1 MREET
6 DGNVHWRMSLTDPT
20 RDENGAA
27 ADDTRLKGLRP
38 GNRHQALGM
47 AVAFLMSDPAFQGV
61 RFGHWARVLAGQVRR
76 GHFLF
81 VTRRHDVVGFAGW
94 TLTDHDS
101 AEAWLA
107 GRSDIGFEDSQIGNH
122 VILNVWKAT
131 TPAANR
137 FLVDALRRLFRSRQ
151 ALYYKRFYADGRVR
165 PARLRVNDFVAGHIG
180 AEGSGT
186 DDPSTDPS
194 DTECR

>member
-1 MREET
+1 
-6 DGNVHWRMSLTDPT
+6 MSLTDLT
-20 RDENGAA
+20 RDGNAA
-27 ADDTRLKGLRP
+27 APDDTGLKGLRP

-47 AVAFLMSDPAFQGV
+47 AVAFLMSDPAFQGL

-81 VTRRHDVVGFAGW
+81 VTQRHDVVGFAGW

-107 GRSDIGFEDSQIGNH
+107 GRREIGFEDGPVGDH
-122 VILNVWKAT
+122 VILNAWKTT

-137 FLVDALRRLFRSRQ
+137 FLVDALRRLFRSQQ
-151 ALYYKRFYADGRVR
+151 ALYFKRFYADGRMR
-165 PARLRVNDFVAGHIG
+165 PARLRVNDFVDRHIG
-180 AEGSGT
+180 AEASGP
-186 DDPSTDPS
+186 DDPSTDSTAP
-194 DTECR
+194 EG